1 MRLNTKDGKYQHID
15 PCTFFTKGF
24 PPVFFIHG
32 VEDRVVPVRFSERAY
47 ADLKGLGVVT
57 ELRLVDGKDH
67 AFDEELGIED
77 AEFDTVREGLEFL
90 AKYAQA
96 GSMFQEA

>member
-1 MRLNTKDGKYQHID
+1 M
-15 PCTFFTKGF
+15 
-24 PPVFFIHG
+24 
-32 VEDRVVPVRFSERAY
+32 VR
-47 ADLKGLGVVT
+47 

-77 AEFDTVREGLEFL
+77 AEFGMVREGLEFL

-96 GSMFQEA
+96 GSMF